1 MQPSAK
7 ATSYAKQ
14 LSISPKMEI
23 FKYQCVLIAL
33 CFGYLIYRAKELE
46 KDSYLPDGNQ
56 NKSIGKFWLHDSAA
70 SILWRIIASIILIY
84 FAFKIYDPTS
94 PQLSLLIIPPLL
106 ITGMLWVGPIFE
118 NLTEKF
124 FRSLYGFGD
133 KIENKPKYNPAESK
147 WKSGRPKEAIKLIE
161 EQLAEFP
168 EDFEGQMLK
177 AQIQMESLK
186 DFASAEAT
194 LLEISSQKKHN
205 AGKIAL
211 VLNQL
216 ADWYLKKD
224 DKESTK
230 KILMGL
236 CARYPKTQ
244 IEFNCS
250 QRLARMDF
258 AIDSTDKRDASE
270 LVSLC
275 LKQLDQHPLDCHTR
289 EQLARIYFNRYD
301 KPDLAWE
308 EMNKLFSNP
317 FQHPRDITRWL
328 NLMADWHLKRNNP
341 NGARACL
348 EQIISRYPDLPYAEE
363 ADNRLTKI
371 RHL

>member
-1 MQPSAK
+1 M
-7 ATSYAKQ
+7 
-14 LSISPKMEI
+14 
-23 FKYQCVLIAL
+23 
-33 CFGYLIYRAKELE
+33 
-46 KDSYLPDGNQ
+46 
-56 NKSIGKFWLHDSAA
+56 
-70 SILWRIIASIILIY
+70 
-84 FAFKIYDPTS
+84 
-94 PQLSLLIIPPLL
+94 
-106 ITGMLWVGPIFE
+106 
-118 NLTEKF
+118 
-124 FRSLYGFGD
+124 
-133 KIENKPKYNPAESK
+133 
-147 WKSGRPKEAIKLIE
+147 
-161 EQLAEFP
+161 
-168 EDFEGQMLK
+168 
-177 AQIQMESLK
+177 
-186 DFASAEAT
+186 
-194 LLEISSQKKHN
+194 
-205 AGKIAL
+205 

-224 DKESTK
+224 DKESSK

-275 LKQLDQHPLDCHTR
+275 LKQLDQHPLDYHTR
-289 EQLARIYFNRYD
+289 EQLARIYFNRYN

-317 FQHPRDITRWL
+317 FQQPKDITRWL

>member
-1 MQPSAK
+1 MC
-7 ATSYAKQ
+7 Y
-14 LSISPKMEI
+14 
-23 FKYQCVLIAL
+23 VLIAL
-33 CFGYLIYRAKELE
+33 SFGLLIWRAIELE
-46 KDSYLPDGNQ
+46 KNSYSRLFKFLFIQPAFKEKEKFGLTDSVV
-56 NKSIGKFWLHDSAA
+56 
-70 SILWRIIASIILIY
+70 SILWKIIASIILIY
-84 FAFKIYDPTS
+84 WAFKLYTPTNAIT
-94 PQLSLLIIPPLL
+94 SLLIIPPLV
-106 ITGMLWVGPIFE
+106 ITGLLWVGPVFE
-118 NLTEKF
+118 HLTEKF
-124 FRSLYGFGD
+124 IRSLYGFGD
-133 KIENKPKYNPAESK
+133 KQEPEPKYDPAESK
-147 WKSGRPKEAIKLIE
+147 WKSGQPKEAIKLIE

-168 EDFEGQMLK
+168 EDFEGQILK

-186 DFASAEAT
+186 DFESAEAT

-205 AGKIAL
+205 AGKIAM

-224 DKESTK
+224 DKESSK

-275 LKQLDQHPLDCHTR
+275 LKQLDQHPLDYHTR

-317 FQHPRDITRWL
+317 FQQPKDITRWL

-348 EQIISRYPDLPYAEE
+348 EQIISRYQDLPYAEE

>member
-1 MQPSAK
+1 
-7 ATSYAKQ
+7 
-14 LSISPKMEI
+14 MEI

-33 CFGYLIYRAKELE
+33 SFGYLIYRAKELE
-46 KDSYLPDGNQ
+46 KDSYLPDGSK
-56 NKSIGKFWLHDSAA
+56 NKSIGKFWLPDSVAE
-70 SILWRIIASIILIY
+70 ILWKIIASIILIY

-94 PQLSLLIIPPLL
+94 AAISLLIILPLVV
-106 ITGMLWVGPIFE
+106 TGMLWVGPVFE
-118 NLTEKF
+118 HLTEKF
-124 FRSLYGFGD
+124 IRSLYGFGD
-133 KIENKPKYNPAESK
+133 KQEAKPKYDPAESK
-147 WKSGRPKEAIKLIE
+147 WKSGHPKEAIKLIE

-168 EDFEGQMLK
+168 GDFEGQILK

-186 DFASAEAT
+186 DFESAEAT

-205 AGKIAL
+205 AGKIAM

-224 DKESTK
+224 DKESSK

-275 LKQLDQHPLDCHTR
+275 LKQLDQHPLDYHTR

-317 FQHPRDITRWL
+317 FQQPKDITRWL

>member
-1 MQPSAK
+1 
-7 ATSYAKQ
+7 
-14 LSISPKMEI
+14 MEI

-33 CFGYLIYRAKELE
+33 CFGYIIYRAKELE